1 MDKPYLSVLK
11 DIKDNTMNTSEI
23 VTKADLAAFKNE
35 IIETIKAVQTP
46 KERPRF
52 VTGKVLSEIT
62 GIKSYNSLV
71 KNFGRY
77 SKKVGGKLLFDLAAV
92 TESLKQR

>member
-23 VTKADLAAFKNE
+23 VTRADLAAFKNE
-35 IIETIKAVQTP
+35 IISAIRERQTP
-46 KERPRF
+46 NEQPRF

-62 GIKSYNSLV
+62 GVKSYNSLI